1 MYQVFQI
8 FFPCNV
14 ISSFLGP
21 FTYYNA
27 KQERKTSDLLEKYE
41 NHWINRFFI

>member
-1 MYQVFQI
+1 MNQIFQI
-8 FFPCNV
+8 FFPCDV
-14 ISSFLGP
+14 ISSFLCP

-27 KQERKTSDLLEKYE
+27 KQGRKTSDLLEKYE